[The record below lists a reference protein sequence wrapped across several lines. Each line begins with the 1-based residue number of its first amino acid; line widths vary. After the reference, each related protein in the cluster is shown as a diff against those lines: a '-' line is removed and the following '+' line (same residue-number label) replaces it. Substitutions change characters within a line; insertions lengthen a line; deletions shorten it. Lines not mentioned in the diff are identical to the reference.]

1 MVTVLRLTPEDE
13 AKYQTQ
19 LAALGPQGVALANL
33 LHFLS
38 TGKPPTE
45 EPAPVY
51 VRQAWMIARM
61 DDRTLATFFT
71 IATMANV
78 ETQE

>member
-1 MVTVLRLTPEDE
+1 MRVIEMPPVI
-13 AKYQTQ
+13 
-19 LAALGPQGVALANL
+19 LAAHEKMLGDLGPQGVALANL

-71 IATMANV
+71 IATMANM